1 MPVAP
6 PRDRWLAR
14 EGDPGGLRDT
24 VPMATPPRERRCCE
38 ARGLGRRER
47 AFRRVGGVSWREFWN
62 DVMTWREFHRL
73 VVTTWREFRN
83 DVMTWREFH
92 RLVVTTWRE
101 YPINAAM
108 TWREIGDAIWRET
121 AFRFLL
127 RGKKRR
133 NTAWNVRRNA
143 RPIPARRS
151 HAREE
156 CRAGATTYIARSELI
171 GCERDWE

>member
-62 DVMTWREFHRL
+62 DVMTWREF
-73 VVTTWREFRN
+73 RN

-143 RPIPARRS
+143 RSIPARRS